1 MKPTKIL
8 TLIGWAVPAAT
19 AGYLASK
26 IISAN
31 GGPVPVTPINL
42 ILTLVAISV
51 ILGAFAVPMV
61 RYRRA
66 LTEQLK
72 TPTAP
77 RPKRLNPFYAF
88 RLLILAKATAASG
101 ALFAGWHLGVIWL
114 QVSSPVTPD
123 SIWQNV
129 AALIAS
135 IAMVIVGLIV
145 ERFCRIKDDGADQI
159 ENAGIKSPASGQIAG
174 KVSGAAEKQAK

>member
-1 MKPTKIL
+1 MKPTKVL

-26 IISAN
+26 LISAN
-31 GGPVPVTPINL
+31 GGPVPLTPINL
-42 ILTLVAISV
+42 ILTLVAIAI

-66 LTEQLK
+66 LAEQLK
-72 TPTAP
+72 SPAAP

-88 RLLILAKATAASG
+88 RLLVLAKATAVSG

-135 IAMVIVGLIV
+135 IAMVVVGLTV
-145 ERFCRIKDDGADQI
+145 ERLCRIKDDGSDQVD
-159 ENAGIKSPASGQIAG
+159 NAGIKSPNSSQIA
-174 KVSGAAEKQAK
+174 GAAEKRAK

>member
-1 MKPTKIL
+1 MKPVKIL
-8 TLIGWAVPAAT
+8 TLVGWAVPAAT

-26 IISAN
+26 VISAN

-51 ILGAFAVPMV
+51 ILGAFGVPMV

-123 SIWQNV
+123 SIWQNL

-145 ERFCRIKDDGADQI
+145 ERICRIKDDGADQVD
-159 ENAGIKSPASGQIAG
+159 NAGIKSPATG
-174 KVSGAAEKQAK
+174 KITGTASGAAEKQAQ